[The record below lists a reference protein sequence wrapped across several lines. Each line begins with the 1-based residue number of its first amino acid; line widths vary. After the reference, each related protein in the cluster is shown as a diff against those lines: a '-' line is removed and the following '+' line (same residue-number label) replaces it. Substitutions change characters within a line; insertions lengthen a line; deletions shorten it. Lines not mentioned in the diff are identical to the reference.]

1 MISRIKGFSFGDGD
15 ETPFDELSS
24 YSSSNASSAVVASGG
39 GGGRGNDEE
48 LVIRDAIQWCCEI
61 SQH

>member
-1 MISRIKGFSFGDGD
+1 MNSQIKGFSFGDGD

-39 GGGRGNDEE
+39 GGRGGNDEE
-48 LVIRDAIQWCCEI
+48 LVIREAI
-61 SQH
+61 

>member
-1 MISRIKGFSFGDGD
+1 MNSPMKGFSFGDGD

-24 YSSSNASSAVVASGG
+24 YSSSNASSAVGAS

-48 LVIRDAIQWCCEI
+48 LVIRDAIIQ
-61 SQH
+61 

>member
-1 MISRIKGFSFGDGD
+1 MHSQMKGFSFGDGD

-24 YSSSNASSAVVASGG
+24 YSSNASAVVAS

-48 LVIRDAIQWCCEI
+48 LVIRDGIQ
-61 SQH
+61 

>member
-1 MISRIKGFSFGDGD
+1 MNSPMKGFSFGDGD

-24 YSSSNASSAVVASGG
+24 YSSSNASAVVAS

-48 LVIRDAIQWCCEI
+48 LVIRDAIIQ
-61 SQH
+61 